1 MNPKT
6 SALEER
12 LIQFSLSI
20 IEIVEQLP
28 KTKVGNYIGGQIVR
42 SGLSPSFNYGEAQ
55 VAESRTD
62 FIHKMKIAL
71 KELKETLVTLK
82 IVQRKP
88 LISNSKMIDA
98 LIKECGELISIFVKS
113 IETAKKNQNI

>member
-1 MNPKT
+1 MNRKT
-6 SALEER
+6 FALEER

-20 IEIVEQLP
+20 IDIVEKLP
-28 KTKVGNYIGGQIVR
+28 KTKVGNYIAGQIIR
-42 SGLSPSFNYGEAQ
+42 SGLSPSFNYGETQ

-71 KELKETLVTLK
+71 KELKETLVALK

-88 LISNSKMIDA
+88 LLSDSNLIDS
-98 LIKECGELISIFVKS
+98 LITECGELIAIFVKS
-113 IETAKKNQNI
+113 IETAKKNQN